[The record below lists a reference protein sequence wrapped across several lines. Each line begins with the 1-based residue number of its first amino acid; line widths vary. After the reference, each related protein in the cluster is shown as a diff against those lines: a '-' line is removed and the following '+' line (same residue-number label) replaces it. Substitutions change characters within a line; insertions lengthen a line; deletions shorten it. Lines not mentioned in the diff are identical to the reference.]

1 RSIIKFE
8 TYFGN
13 HRGDASVV
21 LNELG
26 FYNGRTLC
34 KAKWNIADSLNA
46 IYSKLNNKG
55 TSLYYEIDG
64 KFVIKPGIVSGI
76 QQLINNL
83 KELLRKNNK
92 RSSHH
97 NHDHST
103 TSDTMSDC
111 YIEP

>member
-55 TSLYYEIDG
+55 TSLY
-64 KFVIKPGIVSGI
+64 K
-76 QQLINNL
+76 
-83 KELLRKNNK
+83 
-92 RSSHH
+92 
-97 NHDHST
+97 
-103 TSDTMSDC
+103 
-111 YIEP
+111 